1 MLPTYE
7 RLNGP
12 KVLFKIAF
20 SKIAISAISL
30 ALGAFLF
37 CIFWSVVFDFERST
51 FTHCDVRNYLPSI
64 SAAIGNYEPQKSI
77 WRISIILH
85 LPARLA
91 VAHIYYNYYK
101 EHIRKNRRI
110 FAQIAVALNVIE
122 NFALLSLSVW
132 TSSDSYDI
140 HRNAFVAF
148 IASSELYMIISYFLN
163 KNGRKQALTET
174 EEKSV
179 RYKLSCFLINLLAF
193 ALAGYFFVR
202 HNSKCEPGVY
212 TLFALFEYVVVFS
225 NMSYHMTSYWD
236 FYGYFVHFDK
246 ENGMYLSHL

>member
-1 MLPTYE
+1 MIPTYE

-12 KVLFKIAF
+12 KVLFKIAY
-20 SKIAISAISL
+20 SKILISAISL

-51 FTHCDVRNYLPSI
+51 ITHCDVRNYLPSI

-85 LPARLA
+85 LPARLPMA
-91 VAHIYYNYYK
+91 YIYYNYYK

-122 NFALLSLSVW
+122 NFALLSLSIW
-132 TSSDSYDI
+132 TSSGSYDI
-140 HRNAFVAF
+140 HRNAFVTF

-193 ALAGYFFVR
+193 ALVVYFFLR

-212 TLFALFEYVVVFS
+212 TFFALFEYVVVLS